1 MGVGKGTRA
10 VIIYCSVS
18 GTKLT
23 ALWFSPT
30 PVGWALPSPF
40 CTGQPRLS
48 KVKSFAPG
56 LPLVRAQLASKPK
69 SV

>member
-30 PVGWALPSPF
+30 LWDGHYHPHFAQGNLGSARLNHLP
-40 CTGQPRLS
+40 QVYR
-48 KVKSFAPG
+48 
-56 LPLVRAQLASKPK
+56 
-69 SV
+69 